1 MGDSIG
7 KFTEPIH
14 KYTANVLELLV
25 ADLKVIPIQ
34 RKASKPHIA
43 RLVRSIKTVGFV
55 VPVIV
60 VKRAEQYYII
70 DGQHRF
76 LAAVEAGAMKIP
88 AIEVPEKFAHNLM
101 ELNVEKTMNLRDK
114 CYVALN
120 VYRMYMKEAPE
131 VKETDGQIT
140 DSIETPHFISIGLT
154 YERDQRFS
162 GTSFEPLLKKVDA
175 FLDLDIMKGMQERE
189 RRADDLIAT
198 HKLVGAC
205 SARVRQIGISHPFIY
220 KEIVSFCNPA
230 KRQRKVADDFY
241 KFFEKVRENLKE
253 LIKSPEKIR
262 RHTFGAESEST
273 QI

>member
-1 MGDSIG
+1 MTEIG
-7 KFTEPIH
+7 KFSEPIL
-14 KYTANVLELLV
+14 KYTANILELST

-34 RKASKPHIA
+34 RKPSRPHIA

-55 VPVIV
+55 VPVVV
-60 VKRAEQYYII
+60 VKRGGQYYII

-120 VYRMYMKEAPE
+120 VYRMYMKETPSIM
-131 VKETDGQIT
+131 ETDGQIT
-140 DSIETPHFISIGLT
+140 DSIELPHFITVGLA

-162 GTSFEPLLKKVDA
+162 GTSFESLLKKVDS
-175 FLDLDIMKGMQERE
+175 FLALELTAAIKERE
-189 RRADDLIAT
+189 KRADELIET

-205 SARVRQIGISHPFIY
+205 SARIRQIGISHPFIY

-230 KRQRKVADDFY
+230 KRQRKVGDDFY
-241 KFFEKVRENLKE
+241 RFFEKVRENLKE
-253 LIKSPEKIR
+253 LLKSPEKIR
-262 RHTFGAESEST
+262 KHRFGADSES
-273 QI
+273 I